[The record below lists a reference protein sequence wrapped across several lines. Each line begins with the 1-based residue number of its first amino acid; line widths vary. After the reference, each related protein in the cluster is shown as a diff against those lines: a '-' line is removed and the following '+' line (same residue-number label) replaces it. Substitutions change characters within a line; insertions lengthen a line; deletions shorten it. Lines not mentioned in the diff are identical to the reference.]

1 MTITK
6 GKMARKR
13 IKRQLLLKKLFN
25 KRRLVILN
33 EDTFEETFSLKLNL
47 MNVFVVVTLSAIF
60 LIGITTYIIAFTP
73 LREYIPGYASTQ
85 LKKNAID
92 LAIKSDSL
100 EKSFELN
107 NAYIASIKKVLAG
120 DLEYAKLNKDSLII
134 TEKQAVDEKGL
145 AVSEVEKELREKV
158 IEEDKYNV
166 FETAKPKV
174 NFILFPPAQGTIIEK
189 YSAKNNHLAVKIA
202 LANNTPI
209 KTVGTGTIIFS
220 DWTPSH
226 GYVIIVEHQEGILSV
241 YKNVASVTKKQG
253 DTVKSGEVIAL
264 AGNTSNQD
272 SSISLHFELWK
283 DGFPIDPTQFI
294 NFQ

>member
-1 MTITK
+1 
-6 GKMARKR
+6 MAKKR
-13 IKRQLLLKKLFN
+13 QKRQLLLNKLFN

-85 LKKNAID
+85 LKKDAMN

-100 EKSFELN
+100 QKSVELN
-107 NAYIASIKKVLAG
+107 DIYIASIKKVLTG
-120 DLEYAKLNKDSLII
+120 DLEYAKWNKDSLIAS
-134 TEKQAVDEKGL
+134 EKQSIDENSI
-145 AVSEVEKELREKV
+145 ATSEVEKELRNKV
-158 IEEDKYNV
+158 IQEDKYNV
-166 FETAKPKV
+166 FENAKPKV
-174 NFILFPPAQGTIIEK
+174 NFVLFTPAQGTIIEN
-189 YSAKNNHLAVKIA
+189 YSAKNNFLAVKVA

-209 KTVGTGTIIFS
+209 KSVASGTIIFS
-220 DWTPSH
+220 EWTPSY
-226 GYVIIVEHQEGILSV
+226 GYVVIVEHQEGILSV
-241 YKNVASVTKKQG
+241 YKNAASATKKQG

-264 AGNTSNQD
+264 AGNTSNKD
-272 SSISLHFELWK
+272 ESINLRFELWK
-283 DGFPIDPTQFI
+283 DGFPINPTQFI

>member
-1 MTITK
+1 MTK
-6 GKMARKR
+6 KRK
-13 IKRQLLLKKLFN
+13 KRQILLKKLFN

-85 LKKNAID
+85 LKKDAMN

-100 EKSFELN
+100 QKSVEIN
-107 NAYIASIKKVLAG
+107 NLYISSIKKVLTG
-120 DLEYAKLNKDSLII
+120 DLQYAKLNKDSLIAS
-134 TEKQAVDEKGL
+134 EKQTIDESVL
-145 AVSEVEKELREKV
+145 ATKEVEKELRNKV
-158 IEEDKYNV
+158 IQEDKYNV
-166 FETAKPKV
+166 FENAKPKV
-174 NFILFPPAQGTIIEK
+174 NFVLFSPAEGTIIEN
-189 YSAKNNHLAVKIA
+189 YNAKNNFLAVKIA

-209 KTVGTGTIIFS
+209 KAVASGTIIFS
-220 DWTPSH
+220 EWTPSY
-226 GYVIIVEHQEGILSV
+226 GYVVIVEHQEGILSV
-241 YKNVASVTKKQG
+241 YKNAAAATKKQG

-264 AGNTSNQD
+264 AGNSTATDENST
-272 SSISLHFELWK
+272 LRFELWK
-283 DGFPIDPTQFI
+283 DGFPINPTQFI

>member
-1 MTITK
+1 MTK
-6 GKMARKR
+6 KRK
-13 IKRQLLLKKLFN
+13 KRQILLKKLFN

-85 LKKNAID
+85 LKKDAMN

-100 EKSFELN
+100 QKSVEIN
-107 NAYIASIKKVLAG
+107 NLYISSIKKVLTG
-120 DLEYAKLNKDSLII
+120 DLEYAKLNKDSLIAS
-134 TEKQAVDEKGL
+134 EKQTIDESLL
-145 AVSEVEKELREKV
+145 ATKEVEKELRNKV
-158 IEEDKYNV
+158 IQEDKYNV
-166 FETAKPKV
+166 FENAKPKV
-174 NFILFPPAQGTIIEK
+174 NFVLFSPAEGTIIEN
-189 YSAKNNHLAVKIA
+189 YNAKNNFLAVKIA

-209 KTVGTGTIIFS
+209 KAVASGTIIFS
-220 DWTPSH
+220 EWTPSY
-226 GYVIIVEHQEGILSV
+226 GYVVIIEHQEGILSV
-241 YKNVASVTKKQG
+241 YKNAAAATKKQG

-264 AGNTSNQD
+264 AGNLATTDENST
-272 SSISLHFELWK
+272 LRFELWK
-283 DGFPIDPTQFI
+283 DGFPINPTQFI

>member
-1 MTITK
+1 
-6 GKMARKR
+6 MAKKR
-13 IKRQLLLKKLFN
+13 QKRQLLLNKLFN

-85 LKKNAID
+85 LKKDAMN

-100 EKSFELN
+100 QKSVELN
-107 NAYIASIKKVLAG
+107 DIYIASIKKVLTG
-120 DLEYAKLNKDSLII
+120 DLEYAKWNKDSLIAS
-134 TEKQAVDEKGL
+134 EKQSIDEHSITT
-145 AVSEVEKELREKV
+145 SEAEKELRNKV
-158 IEEDKYNV
+158 IQEDKYNV
-166 FETAKPKV
+166 FENAKPKV
-174 NFILFPPAQGTIIEK
+174 NFVLFTPAQGTIIEN
-189 YSAKNNHLAVKIA
+189 YSAKNNFLAVKVA

-209 KTVGTGTIIFS
+209 KSVASGTIIFS
-220 DWTPSH
+220 EWTPSY
-226 GYVIIVEHQEGILSV
+226 GYVVIVEHQEGILSV
-241 YKNVASVTKKQG
+241 YKNAASATKKQG

-264 AGNTSNQD
+264 AGNTSNKD
-272 SSISLHFELWK
+272 ESINLRFELWK
-283 DGFPIDPTQFI
+283 DGFPINPTQFI

>member
-1 MTITK
+1 MTK
-6 GKMARKR
+6 KRK
-13 IKRQLLLKKLFN
+13 KRQILLKKLFN

-85 LKKNAID
+85 LKKDAMN

-100 EKSFELN
+100 QKSVEIN
-107 NAYIASIKKVLAG
+107 NLYISSIKKVLTG
-120 DLEYAKLNKDSLII
+120 DLEYAKLNKDSLIAS
-134 TEKQAVDEKGL
+134 EKQTIDESVL
-145 AVSEVEKELREKV
+145 ATQEVEIELRNKV
-158 IEEDKYNV
+158 IQEDKYNV
-166 FETAKPKV
+166 FENAKPKV
-174 NFILFPPAQGTIIEK
+174 NFVLFSPAEGTIIEN
-189 YSAKNNHLAVKIA
+189 YNAKNNFLAVKIA

-209 KTVGTGTIIFS
+209 KAVASGTVIFS
-220 DWTPSH
+220 EWTPSY
-226 GYVIIVEHQEGILSV
+226 GYVVIVEHQEGILSV
-241 YKNVASVTKKQG
+241 YKNAASATKKQG

-264 AGNTSNQD
+264 AGNSATTDENST
-272 SSISLHFELWK
+272 LRFELWK
-283 DGFPIDPTQFI
+283 DGFPINPTQFI

>member
-1 MTITK
+1 MTK
-6 GKMARKR
+6 KRK
-13 IKRQLLLKKLFN
+13 KRQILLKKLFN

-85 LKKNAID
+85 LKKDAMN

-100 EKSFELN
+100 QKSIEIN
-107 NAYIASIKKVLAG
+107 NLYISSIKKILTG
-120 DLEYAKLNKDSLII
+120 DLEYAKLNKDSLIAS
-134 TEKQAVDEKGL
+134 EKQTIDESVL
-145 AVSEVEKELREKV
+145 ATKEVEKELRNRV
-158 IEEDKYNV
+158 IQEDKYNV
-166 FETAKPKV
+166 FENAKPKV
-174 NFILFPPAQGTIIEK
+174 NFVLFSPAEGSIIEN
-189 YSAKNNHLAVKIA
+189 YNAKNNFLAVKIA

-209 KTVGTGTIIFS
+209 KAVASGTIIFS
-220 DWTPSH
+220 EWTPSY
-226 GYVIIVEHQEGILSV
+226 GYVVIVEHQEGILSV
-241 YKNVASVTKKQG
+241 YKNAATATKKQG

-264 AGNTSNQD
+264 AGNSATTDENST
-272 SSISLHFELWK
+272 LRFELWK
-283 DGFPIDPTQFI
+283 DGFPINPTQFI